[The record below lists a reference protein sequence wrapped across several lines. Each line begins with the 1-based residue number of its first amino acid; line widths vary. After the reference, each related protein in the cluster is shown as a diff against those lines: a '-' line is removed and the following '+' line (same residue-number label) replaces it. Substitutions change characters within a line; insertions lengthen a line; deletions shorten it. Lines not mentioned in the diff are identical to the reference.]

1 MKRLLA
7 RRPSPAMV
15 IACVALF
22 VALGGV
28 SYGFATG
35 SIDSREL
42 QDGTIRSTDIRGN
55 SIRTEDLRN
64 NEVRG
69 RDIRNSTIAG
79 VEVSLNSLTGSD
91 IRESALDIDE
101 SLLAKVPDADHL
113 DGIDSSSFVRR
124 GTNPFQPASL
134 ASGWTTL
141 SGGQAPAYD
150 ADGLEY
156 VHLRGALRRN
166 PGSTQEVAFVLP
178 AGMRP
183 AAAKDFFV
191 YSRDATGQVL
201 GSVRVEPDGEV
212 RPAGDGVEQLVSLEG
227 VVFRAGG

>member
-1 MKRLLA
+1 VKLLLA
-7 RRPSPAMV
+7 RRPSPATV

-35 SIDSREL
+35 SIDSREIR
-42 QDGTIRSTDIRGN
+42 DGSLRSDDIRGN
-55 SIRTEDLRN
+55 SIRTADLRN

-79 VEVSLNSLTGSD
+79 VEVALNSLTGSD

-101 SLLAKVPDADHL
+101 ALLAKVPDADTL
-113 DGIDSSSFVRR
+113 DGVDSSGFVRR
-124 GTNPFQPASL
+124 GTNPFRPASL
-134 ASGWTTL
+134 TPGWTRP
-141 SGGQAPAYD
+141 SGEQAPAYGVD
-150 ADGLEY
+150 DLAY
-156 VHLRGALRRN
+156 VHLRGALRRS
-166 PGSTQEVAFVLP
+166 PGSMQAVAFVLP
-178 AGMRP
+178 AGLRP
-183 AAAKDFFV
+183 AGAKDFFA
-191 YSRDATGQVL
+191 YSRDAGNQVL

-212 RPAGDGVEQLVSLEG
+212 RPTGEGIEQLISLEG